1 MDCRNQKVKVERF
14 NPETNYD
21 FSLFDCGVEV
31 LNSYL
36 TNSMH
41 KESER
46 KIAIPHLCVVD
57 DDAECK
63 SKRVIGYFTLAS
75 SSFEKA
81 HLTNSERR
89 KTPYRNVPCILLSKI
104 AVCQSVQGQ
113 GLGKWLLGRAIRQ
126 AFLASRDVG
135 VYALFL
141 QAREGREKFY
151 LDTGMIQSKLQPNMF
166 IYPLKQYENGLK
178 QQVLR
183 RL

>member
-1 MDCRNQKVKVERF
+1 MDGQDQKVTVERF
-14 NPETNYD
+14 DPEANYD
-21 FSLFDCGVEV
+21 FSQFNCGVEV
-31 LNSYL
+31 LNDYL

-41 KESER
+41 KESAR
-46 KIAIPHLCVVD
+46 KIAIPHLCIV
-57 DDAECK
+57 EPENK
-63 SKRVIGYFTLAS
+63 SEPKRVIGYFTLAS

-89 KTPYRNVPCILLSKI
+89 KCPYRTVPCILLSKI
-104 AVCQSVQGQ
+104 AVCQSAQGQ

-141 QAREGREKFY
+141 QSREGREQFY
-151 LDTGMIQSKLQPNMF
+151 LDAGMIQSKLQPNMF

-178 QQVLR
+178 EQVLR
-183 RL
+183 TL